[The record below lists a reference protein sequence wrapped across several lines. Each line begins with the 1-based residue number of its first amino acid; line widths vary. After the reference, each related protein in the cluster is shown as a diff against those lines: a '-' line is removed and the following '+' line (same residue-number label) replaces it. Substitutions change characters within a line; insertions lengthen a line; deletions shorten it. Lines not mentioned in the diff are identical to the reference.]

1 MDPGLLGRKA
11 GGKNARG
18 TNRPSPED
26 VSVKGRAFA
35 AEVAPRAKP
44 GAPVDPVVA
53 DVADVAADSVG
64 IADLVDSAE
73 DGLVVADVADAV
85 EGKIRGSFPGL
96 ISGRRRS

>member
-18 TNRPSPED
+18 TDRPSPED
-26 VSVKGRAFA
+26 VSIKGRIFA
-35 AEVAPRAKP
+35 AEVDPRVKP
-44 GAPVDPVVA
+44 GAPVDPV
-53 DVADVAADSVG
+53 DSVVKNN
-64 IADLVDSAE
+64 LV
-73 DGLVVADVADAV
+73 VADAV